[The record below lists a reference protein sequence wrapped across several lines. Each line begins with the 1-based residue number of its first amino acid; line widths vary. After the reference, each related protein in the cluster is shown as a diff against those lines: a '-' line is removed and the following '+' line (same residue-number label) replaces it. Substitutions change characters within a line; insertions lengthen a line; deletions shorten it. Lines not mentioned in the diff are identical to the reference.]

1 MVHAGLSIGFALA
14 HVGLYQAFG
23 LESNLV
29 GWGVLFGAIHWLIV
43 GMGMGMRMM
52 RIMHQG
58 IKTGIIS
65 APGAFALGYPKM
77 TAAGFLILHVVYWVL
92 VAAMY
97 EGIA

>member
-1 MVHAGLSIGFALA
+1 MPLRWG

-29 GWGVLFGAIHWLIV
+29 GWGVLFSAVHWLIV
-43 GMGMGMRMM
+43 GMSLGMMPV
-52 RIMHQG
+52 MHQG

-65 APGAFALGYPKM
+65 APGALALGNPKM
-77 TAAGFLILHVVYWVL
+77 TAAGILMLHILYGVL
-92 VAAMY
+92 VAAVY